1 MEYNKNKLVFKV
13 ILNINSLIRLKIFF
27 FFLTG
32 FIQIV
37 IWNFLKIFQIHFQT
51 KQTIKSQFYS
61 QQFKAQQIMILNLYA
76 FGLICF

>member
-1 MEYNKNKLVFKV
+1 MEYNINKLVFKV
-13 ILNINSLIRLKIFF
+13 ILNKNSFIRLKLFF
-27 FFLTG
+27 YSTEL
-32 FIQIV
+32 IQID
-37 IWNFLKIFQIHFQT
+37 IQNFFKIFQIYFQE